1 MNKESKKKKINKFW
15 IIGII
20 VELIII
26 GVVLYFE
33 VINKKYDDIIECSKV
48 LDKSESG
55 YTQTVTN
62 VFYIKDNKTIK
73 QKVIYNNS
81 FQYAT
86 VYDKFKEE
94 VEQENLSSTTN
105 GFKIETKD
113 DENNL
118 VYQIVYE
125 YDYNKLKEVSSTL
138 VENNKITFVYGDK
151 TISIYEYEKNQITK
165 DYEALSYTCKES
177 Y

>member
-1 MNKESKKKKINKFW
+1 MNKEVKKKKTTIFW

-20 VELIII
+20 IELIII
-26 GVVLYFE
+26 GVFVYFK
-33 VINKKYDDIIECSKV
+33 VINKKYDDIIECSNV

-62 VFYIKDNKTIK
+62 VFYLKDNKTVK
-73 QKVIYNNS
+73 QKVIYKNS

-94 VEQENLSSTTN
+94 VEQQNLTSSTK
-105 GFKIETKD
+105 GYEVIKKQ
-113 DENNL
+113 DEDNL
-118 VYQIVYE
+118 VYQIIYE
-125 YDYNKLKEVSSTL
+125 YDYNILKQDPST
-138 VENNKITFVYGDK
+138 VVDKNKITFVLGEN
-151 TISIYEYEKNQITK
+151 TITIYEYEKNEITK
-165 DYEALSYTCKES
+165 EYEALSYTCKES